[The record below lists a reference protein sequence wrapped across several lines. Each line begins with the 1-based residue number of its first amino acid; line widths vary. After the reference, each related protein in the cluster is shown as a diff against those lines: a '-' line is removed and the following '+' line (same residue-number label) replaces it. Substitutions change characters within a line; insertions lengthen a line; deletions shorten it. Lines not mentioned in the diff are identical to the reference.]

1 MEDFPNLTLGA
12 SIQKF
17 HKDFIPHPVSVADG
31 SPNKFDIRH
40 LLYDSNGDG
49 NDVLP
54 LDTVGGA
61 MARDDADTKQDKI
74 KISNQQYNDLL

>member
-31 SPNKFDIRH
+31 SPKKFDIRH

-49 NDVLP
+49 NDVLS
-54 LDTVGGA
+54 LDTFGGA
-61 MARDDADTKQDKI
+61 MTRDGADTKQENI
-74 KISNQQYNDLL
+74 KILYQHTMILL